1 MKEIVKYTL
10 LIDRS
15 LFRKFR
21 YVADWN
27 ARSANQELES
37 LVKSYINFYE
47 SKNGKIENLA
57 KK

>member
-47 SKNGKIENLA
+47 SKNGKIEDLA
-57 KK
+57 